1 LRLHRSAFRHGIG
14 EDAIRHAR
22 RRAVV
27 IIDLEPEADP
37 PKVLAIGP
45 DRAGNLIEMVWLE
58 MDGGE
63 ELMIHAMPM
72 RRGFAALLPPTVEDQ

>member
-22 RRAVV
+22 KWVV
-27 IIDLEPEADP
+27 VMVDLDPESDP

-45 DRAGNLIEMVWLE
+45 DRAGNLIEIIWLQIE
-58 MDGGE
+58 GDE
-63 ELMIHAMPM
+63 ELVIHAMPM
-72 RRGFAALLPPTVEDQ
+72 RSRFAGLLAPPAEDQ